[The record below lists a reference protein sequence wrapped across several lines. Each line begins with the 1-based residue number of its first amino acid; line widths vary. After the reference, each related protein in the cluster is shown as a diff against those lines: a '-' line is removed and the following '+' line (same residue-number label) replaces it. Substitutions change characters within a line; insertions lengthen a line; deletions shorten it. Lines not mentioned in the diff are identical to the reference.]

1 MQKYEKLEP
10 EQSFVNFLE
19 EVALVSEVDKLED
32 TRSDAL
38 TMMTLHLCKG
48 LEFRHVIIAGCE
60 EGIFPHANALF
71 DKEQLE
77 EERRLMY
84 VGMTRAKD
92 ALRIFAA
99 RSRMQFG
106 NTQAKPMSRFLD
118 DIPPQLTE
126 RKSDDLMSG
135 VLWNID
141 SSRASPPRQ
150 T

>member
-77 EERRLMY
+77 EERRIMY

-92 ALRIFAA
+92 ILCLLFA
-99 RSRMQFG
+99 RSR
-106 NTQAKPMSRFLD
+106 S
-118 DIPPQLTE
+118 
-126 RKSDDLMSG
+126 
-135 VLWNID
+135 LWG
-141 SSRASPPRQ
+141 SV
-150 T
+150 